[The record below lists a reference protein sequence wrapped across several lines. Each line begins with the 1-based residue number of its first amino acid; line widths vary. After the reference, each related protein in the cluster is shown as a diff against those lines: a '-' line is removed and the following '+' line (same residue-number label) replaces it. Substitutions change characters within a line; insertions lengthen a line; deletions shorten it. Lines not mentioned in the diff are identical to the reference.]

1 MEVRLLAVTSNV
13 GNRGRALG
21 VVIALAMVG
30 ALLSAQTA
38 FGAGDPV
45 ASGTFAFKYSGGF
58 KHQLKSNGVKLK
70 PKKLKIKTAGSS
82 LDPITGAGTLKLG
95 KITFKKG
102 NNKVVYNSA
111 KATLGANGGKGN
123 VKGSSG
129 KLFSL
134 KGGKVTRS
142 GFGAKV
148 SGVKVKLLKG
158 AAKKINKAL
167 GLHSLHP
174 GSAGKLTVAEQPQT
188 VAITSGFA
196 YVDIPISYLPA
207 SVLLPGSGAD
217 PNTVAAK
224 QPAHCI
230 GPADGVVPIAPAH
243 VATTLAA
250 DPEVG
255 PLPTGIAARFKFPVT
270 GGTISPAGT
279 DGVPQLSGGVR
290 ILSGYTGLDNG
301 VFGAD
306 PVSCNDETPG
316 PASLSVVDNI
326 NLAPNLGLL
335 NVQATSVLGGLNP
348 GCTFTGGGPANC
360 GAPLGGPGNKGVAI
374 GQTIDTS
381 GGLQATA
388 DPTAKTVKVVGGLIK
403 NTDAASLVLNGMFPN
418 ASGNAASNFVSG
430 DKFGISTLQVNTR

>member
-148 SGVKVKLLKG
+148 SGVKVKLLKS

-167 GLHSLHP
+167 GLHSLHK
-174 GSAGKLTVAEQPQT
+174 GSAGTASANNVQPSTVTLVSGSSEL
-188 VAITSGFA
+188 VANLVTFA
-196 YVDIPISYLPA
+196 KFGHHCVSPVTTGTTG
-207 SVLLPGSGAD
+207 VLG
-217 PNTVAAK
+217 
-224 QPAHCI
+224 
-230 GPADGVVPIAPAH
+230 IAPLAP
-243 VATTLAA
+243 ATET
-250 DPEVG
+250 
-255 PLPTGIAARFKFPVT
+255 PTPSFVFPVT
-270 GGTISPAGT
+270 GGSLSPAATSGT
-279 DGVPQLSGGVR
+279 ANASGGIQITQN
-290 ILSGYTGLDNG
+290 ILNDNAPTAGSLCNTIAGGTSSQVKQSDLVLDLNSKQIQAHIVISGT
-301 VFGAD
+301 
-306 PVSCNDETPG
+306 
-316 PASLSVVDNI
+316 
-326 NLAPNLGLL
+326 
-335 NVQATSVLGGLNP
+335 
-348 GCTFTGGGPANC
+348 
-360 GAPLGGPGNKGVAI
+360 GVAALDGDKGSAFI
-374 GQTIDTS
+374 GTIDMT
-381 GGLQATA
+381 GAAVTA
-388 DPTAKTVKVVGGLIK
+388 DPSTRKVTITNAL
-403 NTDAASLVLNGMFPN
+403 AAFNATSALVLNGAFPCDAN
-418 ASGNAASNFVSG
+418 SGLDPTTGCTAASPYAFVAG
-430 DKFGISTLQVNTR
+430 DPIGTVSLSAQAQ